1 MYNGRMQ
8 ISRDFTIAVHTL
20 LCIEYFKN
28 DYKVTSD
35 FIAGSVGVNPVIIR
49 RMLLRLKNASLVEVK
64 AGTGGASLLIP
75 PEKISL
81 YDVYKAAGCDEKEL
95 FNFHENPNSKCP
107 VGGHIHNALD
117 FRLELLTQTLE
128 DKLKT
133 MKLSDVMKD
142 LEK

>member
-1 MYNGRMQ
+1 MQ
-8 ISRDFTIAVHTL
+8 VSRDFTIAVHTL

-49 RMLLRLKNASLVEVK
+49 RMLLRLKNANLVEVK

-81 YDVYKAAGCDEKEL
+81 YDIYKAAGCDEKTT
-95 FNFHENPNSKCP
+95 FSIFTKIPIQKCP